1 MLCQWERE
9 NKNKATK
16 FTVITG
22 MVNGEKKKKKV
33 DSGTVDCVLSEWQPG
48 QTQDKQ

>member
-9 NKNKATK
+9 NKNKTTK

-22 MVNGEKKKKKV
+22 MVNGEKKKKV